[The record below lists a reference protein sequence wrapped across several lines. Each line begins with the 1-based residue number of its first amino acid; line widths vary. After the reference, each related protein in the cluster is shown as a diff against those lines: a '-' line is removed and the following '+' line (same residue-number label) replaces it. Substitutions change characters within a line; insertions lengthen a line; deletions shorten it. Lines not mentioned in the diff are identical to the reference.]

1 VGFETSEGCIA
12 TVERHLYRIESE
24 VVGQHLQMN
33 LGIFV
38 SGESYEADLALLLGG
53 EKSFGRAIR
62 SKN

>member
-1 VGFETSEGCIA
+1 
-12 TVERHLYRIESE
+12 
-24 VVGQHLQMN
+24 MN